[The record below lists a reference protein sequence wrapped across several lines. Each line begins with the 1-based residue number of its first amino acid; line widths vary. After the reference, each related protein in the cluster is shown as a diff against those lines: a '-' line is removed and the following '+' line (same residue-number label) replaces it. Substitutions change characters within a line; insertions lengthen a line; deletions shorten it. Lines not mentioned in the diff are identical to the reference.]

1 MYRLYIQ
8 WCRCFMHSD
17 PHPSKNSFSP
27 TKRAVVFQSYKL
39 HIYNIIR
46 TLNGQSYV
54 DTIQASVLTVFIHIH
69 TERWVI
75 LDYIPAVEASVILRY
90 CLSILTVS
98 ACPFSDALS
107 IALAPYLSLIDRS
120 SPCCC
125 GLRVSRMA

>member
-27 TKRAVVFQSYKL
+27 TKRAVVFKSYKQ

-54 DTIQASVLTVFIHIH
+54 DTIQASVLTVFIHIR
-69 TERWVI
+69 TERRVI

-90 CLSILTVS
+90 CLSTLRVS

-107 IALAPYLSLIDRS
+107 IALAPYLSLIARS